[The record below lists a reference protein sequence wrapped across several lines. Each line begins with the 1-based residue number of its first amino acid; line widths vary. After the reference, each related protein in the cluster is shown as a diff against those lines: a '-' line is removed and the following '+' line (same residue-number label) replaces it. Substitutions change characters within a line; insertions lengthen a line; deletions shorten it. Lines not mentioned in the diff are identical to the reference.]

1 MIEPRRFTHRRRV
14 AALAILPALAIA
26 LPACGAVDK
35 IKDEVNN
42 AVGDAASGV
51 VLTQVRDELKQ
62 AGVDLKSGPDCK
74 DTAGGSGD
82 KSINIVCTG
91 ETKDGEQVRGN
102 FKASIDGTNCAGS
115 ISLKVGDKDVIPAQT
130 LNPCR
135 GG

>member
-1 MIEPRRFTHRRRV
+1 MIEPRRSTRRRRV
-14 AALAILPALAIA
+14 AALAVLPALALA

-35 IKDEVNN
+35 VKDEVNN

-62 AGVDLKSGPDCK
+62 AGIDLKSGPECSDSSDGGG
-74 DTAGGSGD
+74 DT
-82 KSINIVCTG
+82 SINIVCTG
-91 ETKDGEQVRGN
+91 ETTDGEQVRGN
-102 FKASIDGTNCAGS
+102 FKASIDGTNCSGS
-115 ISLKVGDKDVIPAQT
+115 ISLKVGDKDVIPPRT